1 MFFEMGE
8 AIRVGRIEVRPT
20 TPPTGGLVK
29 TQVFNPPNSNGKV
42 WANVTISDI
51 DGFDGA
57 VIDVGIYIDDID
69 SKAAWTKLATD
80 QAIALLARVLS
91 DHSGECQK

>member
-1 MFFEMGE
+1 M
-8 AIRVGRIEVRPT
+8 
-20 TPPTGGLVK
+20 K

-51 DGFDGA
+51 EGFDGA
-57 VIDVGIYIDDID
+57 VIDVGVFVDDID
-69 SKAAWTKLATD
+69 SKAALTKIATD
-80 QAIALLARVLS
+80 HAIAALARVLS

>member
-1 MFFEMGE
+1 MGE

-29 TQVFNPPNSNGKV
+29 TQVFNPPNDDGKV
-42 WANVTISDI
+42 CATVTISDI
-51 DGFDGA
+51 AGFDGA
-57 VIDVGIYIDDID
+57 IIRVEIFIDDID
-69 SKAAWTKLATD
+69 SKAALTKKATD
-80 QAIALLARVLS
+80 HAIAALARVLS